1 MNNYLFNGVNKAYK
15 RINTALMYIIM
26 VLYTLTEKR
35 LKSFYLTVALLS
47 VLIFFILYNKN
58 IDSGVF

>member
-1 MNNYLFNGVNKAYK
+1 MNNYLFNGVNKSYN
-15 RINTALMYIIM
+15 RINATLNYKAM

-35 LKSFYLTVALLS
+35 IKTAYL
-47 VLIFFILYNKN
+47 LIFFILYNKN